1 LIRDPFG
8 FWSNGYNG
16 DMRIYVRAM
25 LSVVDPYIHIMRA
38 RQYRP
43 IDGPRLWR
51 GRDDNGPISLWY
63 RAAIG
68 SM

>member
-16 DMRIYVRAM
+16 DMRIYVRAV
-25 LSVVDPYIHIMRA
+25 LYVVDVYIHIDMA
-38 RQYRP
+38 RRYRP

-51 GRDDNGPISLWY
+51 GRADIKLISARYRIDNNL
-63 RAAIG
+63 
-68 SM
+68 